1 MTNSKKNRIKD
12 RIFEYFGIASTFFGL
27 VILVIFIGN
36 ILVDGLSRIDW
47 DFMTSLPSRKAERA
61 GIFTAWSGSLWI
73 LALTTLIAF
82 PLGVSA
88 GMYLEEYGKKT
99 SLSSLLEV
107 NISNLAGVPSII
119 YGLLG
124 LEIFVRV
131 FKMGNSILAGA
142 FTLSLLVLPII
153 IVATRE
159 SIRAVPPSIRAA
171 SYGLGATKW
180 QTIWHQV
187 LPSSMGGILT
197 GVILAISR
205 AVDSETI
212 GSIQLDA
219 SFSPIK
225 RVSFTIESARV
236 EQKVNLD
243 RLNIV
248 IETNGSV
255 DAEEAVKRAATI
267 LQDQLSSF
275 VELEPVVEEEPQ
287 PTSDDFPPMYLSA
300 VDELELTVRSA
311 NCLKAEQI
319 YYIGDLIQK
328 SEQDLL
334 RTPNLGRK
342 SLNEIKEVLT
352 EKNLELG
359 TEIENWPPVDLMS
372 E

>member
-1 MTNSKKNRIKD
+1 MQGSARDFLKPK
-12 RIFEYFGIASTFFGL
+12 
-27 VILVIFIGN
+27 
-36 ILVDGLSRIDW
+36 LVDSVELSTNEYRIVLEP
-47 DFMTSLPSRKAERA
+47 FERGFGHTLGNSLRR
-61 GIFTAWSGSLWI
+61 
-73 LALTTLIAF
+73 TL
-82 PLGVSA
+82 
-88 GMYLEEYGKKT
+88 
-99 SLSSLLEV
+99 LSSMVGSAITEVAIDSVMHEFSTIEGVQEDVLDILLNLKEASV
-107 NISNLAGVPSII
+107 ELNTSETATVIIEKEGPSQLTVADIESNGTDVS
-119 YGLLG
+119 
-124 LEIFVRV
+124 V
-131 FKMGNSILAGA
+131 FNPKKVI
-142 FTLSLLVLPII
+142 
-153 IVATRE
+153 ATINE
-159 SIRAVPPSIRAA
+159 GGKIRMTIR
-171 SYGLGATKW
+171 
-180 QTIWHQV
+180 IN
-187 LPSSMGGILT
+187 T
-197 GVILAISR
+197 GVGYDVAVSR
-205 AVDSETI
+205 TVDSETI

-225 RVSFTIESARV
+225 RVSFTVESARV

-287 PTSDDFPPMYLSA
+287 PTSDDFPQMYLSA

>member
-1 MTNSKKNRIKD
+1 MQGSARDFLKPK
-12 RIFEYFGIASTFFGL
+12 
-27 VILVIFIGN
+27 
-36 ILVDGLSRIDW
+36 LVDSVELSTNEYRVVLEP
-47 DFMTSLPSRKAERA
+47 FERGFGHTLGNSLRR
-61 GIFTAWSGSLWI
+61 
-73 LALTTLIAF
+73 TL
-82 PLGVSA
+82 
-88 GMYLEEYGKKT
+88 
-99 SLSSLLEV
+99 LSSMVGSAITEVLIEGVMHEFSTVEGIQEDVLDILL
-107 NISNLAGVPSII
+107 NLKEASVGLNASETATVII
-119 YGLLG
+119 EKEGPCQLTVADIEANG
-124 LEIFVRV
+124 TDVSV
-131 FKMGNSILAGA
+131 FNPEKVIATINEGGKIRM
-142 FTLSLLVLPII
+142 TL
-153 IVATRE
+153 
-159 SIRAVPPSIRAA
+159 
-171 SYGLGATKW
+171 
-180 QTIWHQV
+180 TID
-187 LPSSMGGILT
+187 T
-197 GVILAISR
+197 GVGYDVAVSR
-205 AVDSETI
+205 TVDSETI

-225 RVSFTIESARV
+225 RVSYTVESARV

-287 PTSDDFPPMYLSA
+287 PTSDDFPTMYLSA

>member
-1 MTNSKKNRIKD
+1 MQGSARDFLKPK
-12 RIFEYFGIASTFFGL
+12 
-27 VILVIFIGN
+27 
-36 ILVDGLSRIDW
+36 LVDSVELSTNEYRVVLEP
-47 DFMTSLPSRKAERA
+47 FERGFGHTLGNSLRR
-61 GIFTAWSGSLWI
+61 
-73 LALTTLIAF
+73 TL
-82 PLGVSA
+82 
-88 GMYLEEYGKKT
+88 
-99 SLSSLLEV
+99 LSSMVGSAITEVLIEGVMHEFSTIENVQEDVLDILL
-107 NISNLAGVPSII
+107 NLKEASVGLNASETATVII
-119 YGLLG
+119 EKEGPCQLTVADIEDNG
-124 LEIFVRV
+124 TDVSV
-131 FKMGNSILAGA
+131 FNPEKVIA
-142 FTLSLLVLPII
+142 TLNKGGKIRMTII
-153 IVATRE
+153 I
-159 SIRAVPPSIRAA
+159 
-171 SYGLGATKW
+171 G
-180 QTIWHQV
+180 
-187 LPSSMGGILT
+187 T
-197 GVILAISR
+197 GVGYDVAVSR
-205 AVDSETI
+205 NVDSETI

-225 RVSFTIESARV
+225 RVSYTVESARV

-243 RLNIV
+243 RLNII

-287 PTSDDFPPMYLSA
+287 PTSDDFPQMYLSA

>member
-1 MTNSKKNRIKD
+1 MQGSAKD
-12 RIFEYFGIASTFFGL
+12 FL
-27 VILVIFIGN
+27 KPK
-36 ILVDGLSRIDW
+36 LVDSVELSANEYRVVLEP
-47 DFMTSLPSRKAERA
+47 FERGFGHTLGNSLRR
-61 GIFTAWSGSLWI
+61 
-73 LALTTLIAF
+73 TL
-82 PLGVSA
+82 
-88 GMYLEEYGKKT
+88 
-99 SLSSLLEV
+99 LSSMVGSAITEVSIDGVMHEFSTIEDVQEDVLDILL
-107 NISNLAGVPSII
+107 NLKEASVGLNASETATVII
-119 YGLLG
+119 EKEGPCQLTVADIEANG
-124 LEIFVRV
+124 TDVSV
-131 FKMGNSILAGA
+131 FNPEKVI
-142 FTLSLLVLPII
+142 
-153 IVATRE
+153 ATINE
-159 SIRAVPPSIRAA
+159 GGKIRM
-171 SYGLGATKW
+171 
-180 QTIWHQV
+180 TITI
-187 LPSSMGGILT
+187 GT
-197 GVILAISR
+197 GVGYDVAGSR
-205 AVDSETI
+205 TVDSETI

-225 RVSFTIESARV
+225 RVSFTVESARV

-243 RLNIV
+243 RLNII

-287 PTSDDFPPMYLSA
+287 PTSDDFPQMYLSA

-359 TEIENWPPVDLMS
+359 IEIENWPPVDLMS

>member
-1 MTNSKKNRIKD
+1 MQGSAKD
-12 RIFEYFGIASTFFGL
+12 FL
-27 VILVIFIGN
+27 KPK
-36 ILVDGLSRIDW
+36 LVDSVELSANEYRVVLEP
-47 DFMTSLPSRKAERA
+47 FERGFGHTLGNSLRR
-61 GIFTAWSGSLWI
+61 
-73 LALTTLIAF
+73 TL
-82 PLGVSA
+82 
-88 GMYLEEYGKKT
+88 
-99 SLSSLLEV
+99 LSSMVGSAITEVSIDGVMHEYSTIEDVQEDVLDILL
-107 NISNLAGVPSII
+107 NLKEASVGLNASETATVII
-119 YGLLG
+119 EKEGPCQLTVADIEANG
-124 LEIFVRV
+124 TDVSV
-131 FKMGNSILAGA
+131 FNPGKVI
-142 FTLSLLVLPII
+142 
-153 IVATRE
+153 ATINE
-159 SIRAVPPSIRAA
+159 GGKIRM
-171 SYGLGATKW
+171 
-180 QTIWHQV
+180 TITI
-187 LPSSMGGILT
+187 GT
-197 GVILAISR
+197 GVGYDAAGSR
-205 AVDSETI
+205 TVDSETI

-225 RVSFTIESARV
+225 RVSFTVESARV

-243 RLNIV
+243 RLNII

-287 PTSDDFPPMYLSA
+287 PTSDDFPQMYLSA

>member
-1 MTNSKKNRIKD
+1 MQGSARDFLKPK
-12 RIFEYFGIASTFFGL
+12 
-27 VILVIFIGN
+27 
-36 ILVDGLSRIDW
+36 LVDSVKLSKNEYRVVLEP
-47 DFMTSLPSRKAERA
+47 FER
-61 GIFTAWSGSLWI
+61 GFGH
-73 LALTTLIAF
+73 TL
-82 PLGVSA
+82 
-88 GMYLEEYGKKT
+88 
-99 SLSSLLEV
+99 
-107 NISNLAGVPSII
+107 
-119 YGLLG
+119 
-124 LEIFVRV
+124 
-131 FKMGNSILAGA
+131 GNSIRR
-142 FTLSLLVLPII
+142 TLL
-153 IVATRE
+153 
-159 SIRAVPPSIRAA
+159 
-171 SYGLGATKW
+171 
-180 QTIWHQV
+180 
-187 LPSSMGGILT
+187 SSMVGHAITEVAIDGVMHEFSSIEGVQEDVLDILLNLKEASIGLNASESATVIIEKEGPCQLTVADIETNGVDVSVFNPEKVIATINEGGKIRMTLFIAT
-197 GVILAISR
+197 GVGYDVAVSR

-225 RVSFTIESARV
+225 RVSFTVESARV

-243 RLNIV
+243 KLNIL

-287 PTSDDFPPMYLSA
+287 PTSDDFPVMYLSA

>member
-1 MTNSKKNRIKD
+1 MQGTARDFLKPKLVDSVELSENKYR
-12 RIFEYFGIASTFFGL
+12 
-27 VILVIFIGN
+27 VILEPFERGFGHTLGN
-36 ILVDGLSRIDW
+36 
-47 DFMTSLPSRKAERA
+47 
-61 GIFTAWSGSLWI
+61 
-73 LALTTLIAF
+73 ALRRTL
-82 PLGVSA
+82 
-88 GMYLEEYGKKT
+88 
-99 SLSSLLEV
+99 LSSMVGSSITEVSIDGVMHEFSTIENVQEDVLDILLNLKEV
-107 NISNLAGVPSII
+107 SVGLNTNETATVIIEKEGPSQLIGADIESNGIDVS
-119 YGLLG
+119 
-124 LEIFVRV
+124 V
-131 FKMGNSILAGA
+131 FNPEKVI
-142 FTLSLLVLPII
+142 
-153 IVATRE
+153 ATINKGGK
-159 SIRAVPPSIRAA
+159 IRM
-171 SYGLGATKW
+171 
-180 QTIWHQV
+180 TITI
-187 LPSSMGGILT
+187 GT
-197 GVILAISR
+197 GVGYDVAVSR
-205 AVDSETI
+205 NVDSETI

-225 RVSFTIESARV
+225 RVSYTVESARV

-255 DAEEAVKRAATI
+255 DAEDAIKRAATI

-287 PTSDDFPPMYLSA
+287 PTSEDFPPMYLSA

-342 SLNEIKEVLT
+342 SLNEIKEVLI

>member
-1 MTNSKKNRIKD
+1 MQGSVRDFLKPK
-12 RIFEYFGIASTFFGL
+12 
-27 VILVIFIGN
+27 
-36 ILVDGLSRIDW
+36 LVDSVELSENEYRVVLEPFERGFGHTLGNALRRTLLSSMVGSAITDVAIDGVMHEFSSIEGVQEDVLDILLNLKETSVGLSTGDTATVVIEKEGPCKVTGADIETNGTDVSVYNPEKVIATVNDGGKIRLTIVIG
-47 DFMTSLPSRKAERA
+47 T
-61 GIFTAWSGSLWI
+61 GIGYDVA
-73 LALTTLIAF
+73 LART
-82 PLGVSA
+82 
-88 GMYLEEYGKKT
+88 
-99 SLSSLLEV
+99 
-107 NISNLAGVPSII
+107 N
-119 YGLLG
+119 
-124 LEIFVRV
+124 
-131 FKMGNSILAGA
+131 
-142 FTLSLLVLPII
+142 
-153 IVATRE
+153 
-159 SIRAVPPSIRAA
+159 
-171 SYGLGATKW
+171 
-180 QTIWHQV
+180 
-187 LPSSMGGILT
+187 
-197 GVILAISR
+197 
-205 AVDSETI
+205 DSETI
-212 GSIQLDA
+212 GNMQLDA

-225 RVSFTIESARV
+225 RVAFTIESARV

-248 IETNGSV
+248 IETNGSL

-275 VELEPVVEEEPQ
+275 VELDPVEEEEPQ

-352 EKNLELG
+352 EKGLELG
-359 TEIENWPPVDLMS
+359 TEIENWPPVDLMN

>member
-1 MTNSKKNRIKD
+1 MQGSARDFLKPK
-12 RIFEYFGIASTFFGL
+12 
-27 VILVIFIGN
+27 
-36 ILVDGLSRIDW
+36 LVDSVELSTNEYRVVLEP
-47 DFMTSLPSRKAERA
+47 FERGFGHTLGNSLRR
-61 GIFTAWSGSLWI
+61 
-73 LALTTLIAF
+73 TL
-82 PLGVSA
+82 
-88 GMYLEEYGKKT
+88 
-99 SLSSLLEV
+99 LSSMAGSAITEVAIDGVMHEFSTIEGVQEDVLDILLNLKETSV
-107 NISNLAGVPSII
+107 ELNTSETATVIIEKEGPSQLTVADIESNGTDVS
-119 YGLLG
+119 
-124 LEIFVRV
+124 V
-131 FKMGNSILAGA
+131 FNPEKVI
-142 FTLSLLVLPII
+142 
-153 IVATRE
+153 ATINE
-159 SIRAVPPSIRAA
+159 GGKIRMTIR
-171 SYGLGATKW
+171 
-180 QTIWHQV
+180 IN
-187 LPSSMGGILT
+187 T
-197 GVILAISR
+197 GVGYDVAVSR
-205 AVDSETI
+205 TVDSETI

-225 RVSFTIESARV
+225 RVSFTVESARV

-287 PTSDDFPPMYLSA
+287 PTSDDFPQMYLSA

-328 SEQDLL
+328 TEQDLL